1 MNLDHKFTIDDLLEG
16 CKRGERKVQELLYK
30 TLAAKMLGV
39 CMRYARDRY
48 EAEDILQTAFVKVFQ
63 KVSGFR
69 NDGSFEGWIRRIM
82 VNTAMPM
89 ALRVGKKGLVLAFD
103 PNPHVFKI
111 LTENAGLNKELT
123 NIVPVNL
130 AISAYDGE
138 FFFNSSEATF
148 NNGGI
153 SESQENNHGKYGLQQ
168 KVKGVNLDNFLKS
181 TYSEYLDRLKVIK
194 IDAEGYDIEIIK
206 SILPVIQKHKPHLI
220 VECFKQ
226 LKKQGRDD
234 LYDTIAN
241 LGYDLYYMEDFDDKA
256 KLELL
261 KRENMLDR
269 RHFNILAVPVN

>member
-1 MNLDHKFTIDDLLEG
+1 MFEFIKRKLE
-16 CKRGERKVQELLYK
+16 R
-30 TLAAKMLGV
+30 
-39 CMRYARDRY
+39 
-48 EAEDILQTAFVKVFQ
+48 
-63 KVSGFR
+63 
-69 NDGSFEGWIRRIM
+69 RRIKRHFNEYGSKVYEYDLPDFGIVKFAKWLNPLDEERNITQGQ
-82 VNTAMPM
+82 VNFYKKFLNPGDFAIDIGAHIGDTAMPM
-89 ALRVGKKGLVLAFD
+89 ALRVGKNGLVLAFD

-111 LTENAGLNKELT
+111 LTENAQLNKEIT

-153 SESQENNHGKYGLQQ
+153 SETQQNKHGKYGLQQ
-168 KVKGVNLDNFLKS
+168 KIKGVNLENFLKS
-181 TYSEYLDRLKVIK
+181 NYREYLDRLKVIK

-226 LKKQGRDD
+226 LNRQGRYD

-241 LGYDLYYMEDFDDKA
+241 LGYDLYYMEDFDDEA
-256 KLELL
+256 KLELI
-261 KRENMLDR
+261 KRENMTDR
-269 RHFNILAVPVN
+269 RHFNILTVPV